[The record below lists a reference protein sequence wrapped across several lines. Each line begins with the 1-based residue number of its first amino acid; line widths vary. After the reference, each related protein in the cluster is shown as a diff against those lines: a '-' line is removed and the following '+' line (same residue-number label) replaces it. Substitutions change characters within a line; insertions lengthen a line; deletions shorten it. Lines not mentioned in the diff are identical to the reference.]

1 MFELAPKEYEISR
14 CQFGTLKQGENLKYA
29 LMVFTEQGD
38 AMLSSVLNSP
48 RAINVNIRI
57 LFNVFNAIFLKKQ
70 LRSFLTGLVYC
81 RFPYILFPRITALSK
96 NVHSLVTWICNLN
109 KLLFIKHQAVKLQ
122 LM

>member
-29 LMVFTEQGD
+29 PMVFTEQGD

-48 RAINVNIRI
+48 GLLTSTFRSCLMCSMR
-57 LFNVFNAIFLKKQ
+57 FSLKKQ

-122 LM
+122 SM